1 MNNYFK
7 ENKEKLLNALLP
19 LMPEPVSYN
28 TLINGLMIV
37 RRDTPVMS
45 EVCMQQPVF
54 LFSVQGEK
62 RYAAGSKVI
71 DYHEGQ
77 IVFQGAPMPSSS
89 YVLKASKECPYIAMI
104 LSVDMQIMSELI
116 YSLENVDTSIINH
129 AYSSLGM
136 IDATDELI
144 DSFLRLA
151 HLLNADENDIKILSP
166 LIIKEIYY
174 YLLKTPLREKLL
186 PFAIASSQNYKILKA
201 LTYLKENFNKRLSIN
216 ELADMVNMSP
226 ATFHRHFKMV
236 TTLSPIQYQKSL
248 RLLEASRILQYENA
262 TVSEAAFKV
271 GYESISQFTRE
282 YKRMFNVTP
291 KNKQ

>member
-1 MNNYFK
+1 MNSFFL
-7 ENKEKLLNALLP
+7 ENKEKLLHELLP

-28 TLINGLMIV
+28 TLVDGLMIV

-45 EVCMQQPVF
+45 EVCMQQPIF
-54 LFSVQGEK
+54 IFSVQGEK

-89 YVLKASKECPYIAMI
+89 YVLKASKEYPYIAMI

-151 HLLNADENDIKILSP
+151 HLLNADESDIKILSP

-174 YLLKTPLREKLL
+174 YLLKTPLRDKLL

-201 LTYLKENFNKRLSIN
+201 LTYLKENYNKRLSIN
-216 ELADMVNMSP
+216 DLADMVNMSP